1 MSGNSTSNNSKI
13 RVLLIAVLLTASVT
27 GSLAQQE
34 AGYASI
40 HRIMSR
46 IPDSLTYAVQDIAN
60 YVNSEFTT
68 QREKSRAIFLWI
80 TRNISYNFDSLFT
93 NRYDESAS
101 EISERILKTRVGVCL
116 NYATLF
122 NEISNKAGIR
132 SYVVQ
137 GYTKQGGRVHYLP
150 HIWCAAFIDS
160 AWYLTDPT
168 WGAGY
173 VYKGKFISQ
182 INSSYLMAKPEV
194 MIRSHMPF
202 DPVWQLLY
210 HPITHKEFY
219 KSNFRNAKTRSYF
232 NFPDS
237 LHTYEHASELDRAIS
252 SARRIEQCGVMNSFI
267 EAKLRVLQGDI
278 VYFRNRIAA
287 EKYELAVSKYNTGI
301 NMLNRFIGYRNNRFQ
316 PEQDSTHYTQ
326 LLDSTEHLFNTA
338 IQTLAGIS
346 GPDENL
352 VSSVNSLNDAISE
365 TLLALHE
372 QRFSLKNYLK
382 DR

>member
-1 MSGNSTSNNSKI
+1 VAGNVSRINDKI
-13 RVLLIAVLLTASVT
+13 RVLLIAVLLTGSIT

-34 AGYASI
+34 AGYSSI

-46 IPDSLTYAVQDIAN
+46 IPDSLTYTAQDIAD
-60 YVNSEFTT
+60 YVDSKFST

-80 TRNISYNFDSLFT
+80 SRNIAYNFDSLFT

-101 EISERILKTRVGVCL
+101 EISERILKTRIGVCL

-122 NEISNKAGIR
+122 NEISNRAGIR

-150 HIWCAAFIDS
+150 HIWCAGFIDS
-160 AWYLTDPT
+160 VWYLTDPT

-173 VYKGKFISQ
+173 VYKGEFINQ

-202 DPVWQLLY
+202 DPVWQLLN
-210 HPITHKEFY
+210 HPVTHREFY
-219 KSNFRNAKTRSYF
+219 KGNFRDAKNRLYF
-232 NFPDS
+232 SFPDS
-237 LHTYEHASELDRAIS
+237 LHAYEHASELDRAVS

-278 VYFRNRIAA
+278 VFLKNRIAA
-287 EKYELAVSKYNTGI
+287 EKYELAVIKYNTGI

-316 PEQDSTHYTQ
+316 PEEDSAQYVQ
-326 LLDSTEHLFNTA
+326 LLDSTEYLFTVA
-338 IQTLAGIS
+338 IQTLAGIN

-352 VSSVNSLNDAISE
+352 VNSVNSLTDAIGE
-365 TLLALHE
+365 TLIALHE

>member
-1 MSGNSTSNNSKI
+1 MNNAKI
-13 RVLLIAVLLTASVT
+13 RVLLIAVLLTGSIT
-27 GSLAQQE
+27 GSLAQKE

-46 IPDSLTYAVQDIAN
+46 MPDSLTYSTQDIAD
-60 YVNSEFTT
+60 YVDSKFST

-80 TRNISYNFDSLFT
+80 ARNIAYNFDSLFT

-101 EISERILKTRVGVCL
+101 EISERILKTRIGVCL

-122 NEISNKAGIR
+122 NEISNKAGIK

-137 GYTKQGGRVHYLP
+137 GYTKQSGRVHYLP
-150 HIWCAAFIDS
+150 HVWCAGFIDS

-173 VYKGKFISQ
+173 VYKGKFINQ

-194 MIRSHMPF
+194 MIRSRMPF

-210 HPITHKEFY
+210 HPITHQEFY
-219 KSNFRNAKTRSYF
+219 KSNFRTGKNRLYF
-232 NFPDS
+232 SFPDS
-237 LHTYEHASELDRAIS
+237 LRAYEQSTELDRAIS
-252 SARRIEQCGVMNSFI
+252 SARRIEQYGVMNSFI

-278 VYFRNRIAA
+278 VYFRNRISA
-287 EKYELAVSKYNTGI
+287 EKYESAVNKYNAGI

-316 PEQDSTHYTQ
+316 PERDSAQYEQ
-326 LLDSTEHLFNTA
+326 LLDSTEYLFNMA
-338 IQTLAGIS
+338 IQTLAGIN
-346 GPDENL
+346 GPDENIINSA
-352 VSSVNSLNDAISE
+352 VSLNDAIGV
-365 TLLALHE
+365 TLIALHE
-372 QRFSLKNYLK
+372 QRFSLKSYLK